1 MEWGF
6 TELSWAGPSSPQDE
20 SVQLADRAGKVNSRK
35 HSKSIALPAEEGEDQ
50 AQDDANNNAGDD
62 REIER
67 GVSPLNPDV
76 AGQTAQPTGAEAAP

>member
-1 MEWGF
+1 MEWAVHRTVRGR
-6 TELSWAGPSSPQDE
+6 
-20 SVQLADRAGKVNSRK
+20 VRAGLAR
-35 HSKSIALPAEEGEDQ
+35 SIALPAEEREDQ